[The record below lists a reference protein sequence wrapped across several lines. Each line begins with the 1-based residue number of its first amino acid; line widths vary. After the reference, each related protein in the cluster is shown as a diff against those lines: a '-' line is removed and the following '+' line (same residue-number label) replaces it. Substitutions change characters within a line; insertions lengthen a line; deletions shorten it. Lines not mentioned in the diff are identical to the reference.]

1 MLSNTS
7 LLFCYSSQTSLF
19 SESSRTSRI
28 SWIKGFTI
36 IFEGTRSQNCPK
48 TWEFWEIYLPW
59 NYREISIKQTPGYS
73 GHFFSGT
80 AGARYRQIW
89 LQLECKLWNCVKNAR
104 IRSFSCQM
112 MEKYWRKNSFY
123 PEIAQAVT
131 SPSPK
136 PMHLRASTAIG
147 KEELSIQFFHRFYV
161 KVSFSKNQYR
171 QQVFQNS

>member
-1 MLSNTS
+1 MKSSRQIYLFVTDNPFFCEKVKINCYSIFKCVFQMLSNTS

-59 NYREISIKQTPGYS
+59 NYREISIKWTPGYS
-73 GHFFSGT
+73 GHFYSGT
-80 AGARYRQIW
+80 ASARYRQIW
-89 LQLECKLWNCVKNAR
+89 LQFECKLRNFVKNAR

-112 MEKYWRKNSFY
+112 MEKYWRKNSLY
-123 PEIAQAVT
+123 PEIVQAVWNN
-131 SPSPK
+131 
-136 PMHLRASTAIG
+136 
-147 KEELSIQFFHRFYV
+147 
-161 KVSFSKNQYR
+161 KNDQEN
-171 QQVFQNS
+171 Q